1 MLLAHNSRYDK
12 YLLMPTE
19 REHSQHEPEIKP
31 DHVPPYR
38 LRFLDRVTPC
48 WQCMTVRSVIVSAL
62 ALYGLYSLF
71 FL

>member
-1 MLLAHNSRYDK
+1 MLVNLLAISIRMPTQREYDK
-12 YLLMPTE
+12 HD
-19 REHSQHEPEIKP
+19 RPEIKP

-38 LRFLDRVTPC
+38 LPFLDRVRPC
-48 WQCMTVRSVIVSAL
+48 WACVTMRSVLLYAL